1 MKTFVRLFT
10 VLIVF
15 GLVFTAPMLNAAEKK
30 DAKKEL
36 CCAGCGEVIKGEA
49 KFKTEYKGKTYY
61 FSHEKCLKE
70 FKADPEKAL
79 KACEGTCCSK
89 GKKDVDKKDKKIV
102 KVAYVCPMK
111 VCKVKQDKPGKCP
124 KCGMDLKKVVLKE
137 GHGHDHDQKGHDHKH
152 GDKDHKH

>member
-1 MKTFVRLFT
+1 MKTFVKLFT

-15 GLVFTAPMLNAAEKK
+15 GLVFTAPLLNASEKK

-36 CCAGCGEVIKGEA
+36 CCTGCGETIKGEA

-61 FSHEKCLKE
+61 FAHEKCLKT

-79 KACEGTCCSK
+79 KACSSSCCTK
-89 GKKDVDKKDKKIV
+89 DKKDKKKM

-111 VCKVKQDKPGKCP
+111 VCKVKQDKQGKCP
-124 KCGMDLKKVVLKE
+124 KCGMALKKVKLKE
-137 GHGHDHDQKGHDHKH
+137 GHDHNHKHGHDHKH
-152 GDKDHKH
+152 GDHDHKH